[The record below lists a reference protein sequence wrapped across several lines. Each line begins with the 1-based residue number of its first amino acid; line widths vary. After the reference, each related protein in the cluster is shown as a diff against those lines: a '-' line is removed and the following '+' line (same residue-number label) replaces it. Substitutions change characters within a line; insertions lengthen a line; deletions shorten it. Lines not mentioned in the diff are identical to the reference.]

1 MLYKNRIV
9 EGYSSSQNW
18 HNNLS
23 SADVFLFTS
32 VSDVM
37 FIFNYR

>member
-1 MLYKNRIV
+1 MYVVQEQKQ
-9 EGYSSSQNW
+9 SKW

-37 FIFNYR
+37 FIFN